1 MKTYAVNLVINK
13 TDDIITLNKFPIVI
27 KCKTEM
33 ELKEIL
39 SNDVSK
45 YLQERTKTT
54 HSFEN
59 AEWYIRS
66 IYENDIREIVWKA
79 SELNTYS

>member
-1 MKTYAVNLVINK
+1 MKTYVVNLVINK

-33 ELKEIL
+33 ELKELL

-45 YLQERTKTT
+45 YLQEHTKTT

-59 AEWYIRS
+59 AEWCIRC
-66 IYENDIREIVWKA
+66 IYENDVREIIWKA